1 MGIRRTVPLFEGIMS
16 DFENGDIV
24 LTPTGRA
31 AKVNRYW
38 EESRRDDYAR
48 VDLTY
53 ADTGE
58 QVKLSPKLLKLYEGE
73 QPKQCRRER
82 KERGDMSIE
91 PKRVFR
97 RLDDAAMPEFDIVE
111 QLLLMDSCMKIQIQ
125 GQAGGLASSKKRRM
139 LQ

>member
-1 MGIRRTVPLFEGIMS
+1 MS

-58 QVKLSPKLLKLYEGE
+58 QVKLSPKLLEPYKGE
-73 QPKQCRRER
+73 QPKRCWRER
-82 KERGDMSIE
+82 KERGDVSIE

-97 RLDDAAMPEFDIVE
+97 RLDDTPIPEFDIVE
-111 QLLLMDSCMKIQIQ
+111 QLLLMDGCMTVQIQ
-125 GQAGGLASSKKRRM
+125 GQAGGLASSKKRRI